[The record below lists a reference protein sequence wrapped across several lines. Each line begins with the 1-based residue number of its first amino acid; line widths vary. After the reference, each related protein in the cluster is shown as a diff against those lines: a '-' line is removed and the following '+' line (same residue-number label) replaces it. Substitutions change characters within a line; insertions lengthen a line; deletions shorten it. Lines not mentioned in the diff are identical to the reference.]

1 MLKLKNSK
9 KILLTFIILLVIIFI
24 SNINI
29 SNATDIS
36 QEILDLIPSE
46 ISLDIPETEYQKSS
60 EIMANKIKSVLE
72 SKGYQSEVKNESGGY
87 YISLKNNSNV
97 KLWCSGSNIY
107 SGIDKFYKG
116 SINNKEITLTYNNTN
131 QKNKNDEQYVK
142 NLTSKLKSPK
152 YYESNLDFISDKN
165 SFDTIWNNWLKLLGD
180 YYTKQI
186 NDKSVDVKVDA
197 GAGGSTG
204 LNIWTWSGTDIGIF
218 KNGILYDIKNMGDE
232 CTIPI
237 INIPDTIKE
246 DEVEQYI
253 IETITKY
260 NSEYGTNISKIEK
273 GIKDKDKTGLN
284 IDIPNGYTIYTNFT
298 EDDRYI
304 SYIIVKGKDIQDTTS
319 EDSST
324 ITLIDNATNVKMNAK
339 NGIIPDNTILEVRP
353 ITKGEIFNNIKNLLH
368 TEKITVFDI
377 TLKSNGVKIQP
388 NGKVSITIP
397 IPAGY
402 DSSKLVVYRVDDNGN
417 KIEYAYKV
425 SIIDGKYINF
435 ETDHFSKYVLAEVE
449 QNEKDDTPKT
459 GIETPKTPY
468 FFIIGTMLTIGVL
481 FIKNK

>member
-197 GAGGSTG
+197 GAGGTDG
-204 LNIWTWSGTDIGIF
+204 TINMWTMERGTEVGIF
-218 KNGILYDIKNMGDE
+218 KNGILYDIKTMGDE
-232 CTIPI
+232 VAIPV
-237 INIPDTIKE
+237 INIPSTVSK
-246 DEVEQYI
+246 DETKDYI
-253 IETITKY
+253 INLIKKANKEFGENIT
-260 NSEYGTNISKIEK
+260 KIEK
-273 GIKDKDKTGLN
+273 GTKGEYIN
-284 IDIPNGYTIYTNFT
+284 FDIPNGYTVYSSYT
-298 EDDRYI
+298 DVP
-304 SYIIVKGKDIQDTTS
+304 SYIIIKGKDIQDTTS

-324 ITLIDNATNVKMNAK
+324 ITLTDNATNVKMNAK
-339 NGIIPDNTILEVRP
+339 GGVLPNNTKLEVNP
-353 ITKGEIFNNIKNLLH
+353 ITKGTTFNNIKNLLH

-459 GIETPKTPY
+459 GIETKKTPL
-468 FFIIGTMLTIGVL
+468 FLITGAISTLGVF

>member
-72 SKGYQSEVKNESGGY
+72 SKGYQSEVKNESGEY
-87 YISLKNNSNV
+87 YISLKDNSDI
-97 KLWCSGSNIY
+97 KLWCSGSNLY
-107 SGIDKFYKG
+107 SGTDKFYKG
-116 SINNKEITLTYNNTN
+116 SINNKEITLIYNNTN
-131 QKNKNDEQYVK
+131 QKNKNDEQYVE
-142 NLTSKLKSPK
+142 NVINKLKSPK
-152 YYESNLDFISDKN
+152 YYEVNLDSNYNFE
-165 SFDTIWNNWLKLLGD
+165 TIILNN
-180 YYTKQI
+180 YTKQI
-186 NDKSVDVKVDA
+186 NDNSITLKYGSA
-197 GAGGSTG
+197 AGGSTG
-204 LNIWTWSGTDIGIF
+204 LNLWTWSGTCIGVF

-237 INIPDTIKE
+237 INIPDTIKD
-246 DEVEQYI
+246 DEIKQYI

-304 SYIIVKGKDIQDTTS
+304 SYVIVKGKDIQDTTS

-324 ITLIDNATNVKMNAK
+324 ITLTDNATNVKMNAK
-339 NGIIPDNTILEVRP
+339 GGVLPSNTKLEVNP
-353 ITKGEIFNNIKNLLH
+353 ITKGKTFNNIKNLLH

-459 GIETPKTPY
+459 GIETKKTPL
-468 FFIIGTMLTIGVL
+468 FLITGAISTLGVF